1 MARIIKVDPKSPDV
15 EKIKEAAEAL
25 KKGGIVAFPTDTFY
39 GLGVDATNNEAVKR
53 IYAVKERDYD
63 KPILILIDK
72 RDKIYKYVKDIPQIA
87 EKLIDKFWPGPLTI
101 IFYASA
107 AVSQS
112 LLGRGNKIGIRI
124 PNNPL
129 TLLFLKAAGS
139 PVTAT
144 SANLSKE
151 PSPAEPEEIKENLCG
166 KIDIILDAGR
176 TTGIKES
183 TVIDITEHPPVCIRE
198 GMITVKEIEGFLG
211 IKLRRGAI

>member
-1 MARIIKVDPKSPDV
+1 MAKVIKIDPENPDIS
-15 EKIKEAAEAL
+15 KIKEAAEML

-39 GLGVDATNNEAVKR
+39 GLGVDATNDKAVKR

-72 RDKIYKYVKDIPQIA
+72 RDKISKYVKDIPQIA
-87 EKLIDKFWPGPLTI
+87 KKLIDKFWPGPLTI

-129 TLLFLKAAGS
+129 TLLFLKAADR

-144 SANLSKE
+144 SANLSGK
-151 PSPAEPEEIKENLCG
+151 PSPSDPKKVNENLG
-166 KIDIILDAGR
+166 EKIDIILDAGR
-176 TTGIKES
+176 RIGIKES
-183 TVIDITEHPPVCIRE
+183 TVIDITEYPPICIRE

-211 IKLRRGAI
+211 IKLRRGTL

>member
-1 MARIIKVDPKSPDV
+1 MAKVIKIDPENPDIS
-15 EKIKEAAEAL
+15 KIKEAAEML

-39 GLGVDATNNEAVKR
+39 GLGVDATNDKAVKR

-72 RDKIYKYVKDIPQIA
+72 RDKISKYVKDIPQIA
-87 EKLIDKFWPGPLTI
+87 KKLIDKFWPGPLTI
-101 IFYASA
+101 IFYASL

-129 TLLFLKAAGS
+129 TLLFLRTAGC

-144 SANLSKE
+144 SANLSGK
-151 PSPAEPEEIKENLCG
+151 PSPSDPKKVNENLG
-166 KIDIILDAGR
+166 EKIDIILDAGR

>member
-39 GLGVDATNNEAVKR
+39 GLGVDAMNNEAVKR

-87 EKLIDKFWPGPLTI
+87 KKLIDKFWPGPLTI
-101 IFYASA
+101 IFYASQ

-129 TLLFLKAAGS
+129 TLLFLKAADR

-144 SANLSKE
+144 SANLSGE
-151 PSPAEPEEIKENLCG
+151 PSPAEPKKVNENLG
-166 KIDIILDAGR
+166 EKIDIILDAGR

>member
-39 GLGVDATNNEAVKR
+39 GLGVDATNDKAVKR

-72 RDKIYKYVKDIPQIA
+72 RDKISKYVKDIPQIA
-87 EKLIDKFWPGPLTI
+87 KKLIDKFWPGPLTI
-101 IFYASA
+101 IFYASL

-129 TLLFLKAAGS
+129 TLLFLRTAGC

-144 SANLSKE
+144 SANLSGK
-151 PSPAEPEEIKENLCG
+151 PSPSDPKKVNENLG
-166 KIDIILDAGR
+166 EKIDIILDAGR